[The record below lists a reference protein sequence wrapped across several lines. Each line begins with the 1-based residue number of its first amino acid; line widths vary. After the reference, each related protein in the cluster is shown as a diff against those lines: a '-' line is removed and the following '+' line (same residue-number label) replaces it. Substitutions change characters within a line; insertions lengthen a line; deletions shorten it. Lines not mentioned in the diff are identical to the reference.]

1 MALFVVDLDIL
12 MFCLP
17 RCVKSERGKKVTRK
31 FCRGRLV
38 DFVVRGVVVFIY
50 NATTA
55 FPMIF
60 FKLQSRPYTQHS
72 QTHIQRILI
81 FG

>member
-38 DFVVRGVVVFIY
+38 DFVVGGVVVFVYLQRYYCISY
-50 NATTA
+50 DILQVTVAT
-55 FPMIF
+55 I
-60 FKLQSRPYTQHS
+60 HS
-72 QTHIQRILI
+72 T
-81 FG
+81 